1 MKCLDPVDRRKAC
14 LKKKRTQNIVKCAE
28 RAFGLSILLGSV
40 WTRHAKCNT
49 VGEKERAS
57 RRIIKFTAVVAL
69 DALDGGAKLRANV
82 SEKIGKSGK
91 CLRFKAKRKSPNVV

>member
-1 MKCLDPVDRRKAC
+1 
-14 LKKKRTQNIVKCAE
+14 
-28 RAFGLSILLGSV
+28 
-40 WTRHAKCNT
+40 

-91 CLRFKAKRKSPNVV
+91 CLRFKAERKSPNVV

>member
-1 MKCLDPVDRRKAC
+1 M
-14 LKKKRTQNIVKCAE
+14 
-28 RAFGLSILLGSV
+28 
-40 WTRHAKCNT
+40 
-49 VGEKERAS
+49 GEKERTG

-91 CLRFKAKRKSPNVV
+91 CLRFKAERKSPNVV